1 VLAWRGSSARWCGVH
16 TMESGQFGFA
26 ECSGVSEMRGALT
39 RGLRGG
45 RGGVV
50 GLGIADGVYMWKTQG
65 IDAGL
70 FSRALMDTARRE
82 VEGGAADALAG
93 AGPRVRGMQAARRQL
108 VGAVAAASGLS
119 GARLG

>member
-1 VLAWRGSSARWCGVH
+1 VLAWRGSSARWRGVH
-16 TMESGQFGFA
+16 AMESGQFGVA
-26 ECSGVSEMRGALT
+26 ERSGVSEMRGALT
-39 RGLRGG
+39 RGSRGG

-93 AGPRVRGMQAARRQL
+93 AAAARPGHAGGSPVPWQL
-108 VGAVAAASGLS
+108 LGLAC
-119 GARLG
+119 GPARMKQC